1 MSSRLN
7 DPAKLLVVLSILF
20 AVTLGGAPPSS
31 ENEVSGEAGA
41 HASAVV
47 PTVGPMIS
55 GMGPIPL
62 DVRLYTLMPNTQE
75 EAPFSIQAER
85 ILPLPDIPDEAA
97 PAMATEPTAEK
108 PAVVT
113 HVVRNGETAW
123 DIAKAYGVDVDTILG
138 CNDDLPNVDRLKVG
152 QELKILT
159 VKGVLHTVRQG
170 ESLWEIAK
178 DYKVD
183 VDKIVQANDLVDPGH
198 LQPKQELVIPGA
210 KPRLVAGQD
219 RARPIVANGRLQ
231 KAFEWPVQGRI
242 SSRFGP
248 RWGRMHEG
256 LDIAVNTGT
265 PVKAAAAGKV
275 SFAGWN
281 GAYGYLVKIDH
292 GNGVE
297 TRYAHNSR
305 LLVKAGDRVT
315 AGQVVARS
323 GNTGRSTGPHVHFEI
338 RLNGR
343 AYNPLDYLR

>member
-1 MSSRLN
+1 MSSKLH

-20 AVTLGGAPPSS
+20 ALTLGGAPPSS
-31 ENEVSGEAGA
+31 ESEISGDTEM
-41 HASAVV
+41 HASAAVA
-47 PTVGPMIS
+47 TAGSSIMNN

-62 DVRLYTLMPNTQE
+62 DVRLYTLLPNPQE
-75 EAPFSIQAER
+75 EAPFTIQVER
-85 ILPLPDIPDEAA
+85 LLPLPSVPEEAIQA
-97 PAMATEPTAEK
+97 FRAEQAEK
-108 PAVVT
+108 KPTVVT
-113 HVVRNGETAW
+113 HVVKSGETAW
-123 DIAKAYGVDVDTILG
+123 DIAKAYGVDVDTIVG
-138 CNDDLPNVDRLKVG
+138 CNDLVDIDRLKVG

-159 VKGVLHTVRQG
+159 IKGVLHTVRQS
-170 ESLWEIAK
+170 ESLWEIAR

-183 VDKIVQANDLVDPGH
+183 VDTIVQANNLTDPGR

-210 KPRLVAGQD
+210 KPRVIAGQQ
-219 RARPIVANGRLQ
+219 RRPLVANGRLQ
-231 KAFEWPVQGRI
+231 KAFEWPVHGPI
-242 SSRFGP
+242 SSRFGR

-275 SFAGWN
+275 TFAGWN

-305 LLVKAGDRVT
+305 LLVKAGDKVT
-315 AGQVVARS
+315 AGQVIARS